1 MKYVTPYPMNE
12 MHPGAR
18 QAVETIE
25 QFIYFGEE
33 RGISRKLSTRAI
45 RIYLDFIDGREPA
58 KIFAGTPIAAALLN
72 IEECVK
78 TLLDD
83 GYPMEWIRRELL
95 NFS

>member
-1 MKYVTPYPMNE
+1 MKYVKPYPINE

-18 QAVETIE
+18 QVVETIE

-45 RIYLDFIDGREPA
+45 SIYLDFIDGRETA
-58 KIFAGTPIAAALLN
+58 EIFSGTPIAAALLN